1 MDWLYGSR
9 AGSGKQDDFLLC
21 FYEKISSRLLGQF
34 CCFDMDL
41 TDIFELSS
49 RQPG

>member
-1 MDWLYGSR
+1 MKILVRKIIVRLMDWLYGSR

-34 CCFDMDL
+34 CCFD
-41 TDIFELSS
+41 SC
-49 RQPG
+49 